1 MNQNPITILLITG
14 LTIYIAIYWW
24 NDTKKSLLGQHE
36 PSSLPGAYPTTAIAL
51 FIAIIGS
58 LVILAIE
65 TCGELLL
72 GIAEKQSTISWL
84 FLLVMISVGF
94 YEEILFRGYL
104 VIENK
109 GRRVLILSIFVFSAL
124 FALIHFHWIDWK
136 GMKYGWFEFDIS
148 LESCYW
154 TSILFVNSLWFY
166 TVRFF
171 VFNKTKSL
179 LPSIAAHI
187 VSNSG
192 VFIVKLVQGHVIGL
206 Y

>member
-1 MNQNPITILLITG
+1 MVQQT
-14 LTIYIAIYWW
+14 
-24 NDTKKSLLGQHE
+24 

-51 FIAIIGS
+51 FIAIIGA

-72 GIAEKQSTISWL
+72 GIDEKQSTISWL
-84 FLLVMISVGF
+84 FLLVMLSAGF

-104 VIENK
+104 VIESK
-109 GRRVLILSIFVFSAL
+109 GRRVLIISIIVFSAL

-136 GMKYGWFEFDIS
+136 GMKYGWFELDFN
-148 LESCYW
+148 LASCYW
-154 TSILFVNSLWFY
+154 TCILFINSLWFY

-187 VSNSG
+187 VSNTG
-192 VFIVKLVQGHVIGL
+192 VFFIKLAQGHVIGL

>member
-1 MNQNPITILLITG
+1 MDQNPTTIILITG

-24 NDTKKSLLGQHE
+24 NDTRKNQLGQQT

-51 FIAIIGS
+51 IIAIIGT

-72 GIAEKQSTISWL
+72 GIDEKQSTISWL
-84 FLLVMISVGF
+84 FLLVMLSAGF

-104 VIENK
+104 VIERK
-109 GRRVLILSIFVFSAL
+109 GRRVLILSIIVFSAL
-124 FALIHFHWIDWK
+124 FAIIHFHWIDWK
-136 GMKYGWFEFDIS
+136 GMKYGWFELDFN
-148 LESCYW
+148 LASCYW
-154 TSILFVNSLWFY
+154 TSILFINSLWFY

-179 LPSIAAHI
+179 LPSIAAHM
-187 VSNSG
+187 VSNTG
-192 VFIVKLVQGHVIGL
+192 VFIIKLTQGHVIGL